1 MVSLMIMDIFSTITT
16 TNASLSQMFVNALH
30 SPYELIT
37 ILIEFLLGLGL
48 GYVSVKILK
57 YIIAFI
63 IIVIIGV
70 ILNVWSFG
78 GSLSNT
84 LSTLQTEAVSI
95 EPVFRNLMLTLGL
108 FTIGPIL
115 LGFIIGIL
123 IGLAR
128 H

>member
-1 MVSLMIMDIFSTITT
+1 MVKLVIIDILSTITI
-16 TNASLSQMFVNALH
+16 TNASLSQMFINALH
-30 SPYELIT
+30 NPYELAT
-37 ILIEFLLGLGL
+37 ILIEFVLGLGL

-70 ILNVWSFG
+70 ILNAWSFG

-84 LSTLQTEAVSI
+84 LSTLQTEAVNL
-95 EPVFRNLMLTLGL
+95 EPVVRNLMLTLGL
-108 FTIGPIL
+108 FTVGPIL

-123 IGLAR
+123 IGLYK

>member
-1 MVSLMIMDIFSTITT
+1 MIMDIFSTITT

>member
-1 MVSLMIMDIFSTITT
+1 VVSLMIMDIFSTITI

-30 SPYELIT
+30 NPYELIT

>member
-1 MVSLMIMDIFSTITT
+1 MIIDILSTITI
-16 TNASLSQMFVNALH
+16 TNASLSQMFINALH
-30 SPYELIT
+30 NPYELAT
-37 ILIEFLLGLGL
+37 ILIEFVLGLGL

-70 ILNVWSFG
+70 ILNAWSFG

-84 LSTLQTEAVSI
+84 LSTLQTEAVNL
-95 EPVFRNLMLTLGL
+95 EPVVRNLMLTLGL
-108 FTIGPIL
+108 FTVGPIL

-123 IGLAR
+123 IGLYK

>member
-1 MVSLMIMDIFSTITT
+1 MIIDILSTITI
-16 TNASLSQMFVNALH
+16 TNASLSQMFINAMH
-30 SPYELIT
+30 NPYELAT
-37 ILIEFLLGLGL
+37 ILIEFVLGLGL

-70 ILNVWSFG
+70 ILNAWSFG

-84 LSTLQTEAVSI
+84 LSTLQTEAVNL
-95 EPVFRNLMLTLGL
+95 EPVVRNLMLTLGL
-108 FTIGPIL
+108 FTVGPIL

-123 IGLAR
+123 IGLYK

>member
-1 MVSLMIMDIFSTITT
+1 MVKLVIIDILSTITI
-16 TNASLSQMFVNALH
+16 TNASLSQMFINALH
-30 SPYELIT
+30 NPYELAT
-37 ILIEFLLGLGL
+37 ILIEFVLGLGL

-70 ILNVWSFG
+70 ILNAWSFG

-84 LSTLQTEAVSI
+84 LSILQTEAVNL
-95 EPVFRNLMLTLGL
+95 EPVVRNLMLTLGL
-108 FTIGPIL
+108 FTVGPIL

-123 IGLAR
+123 IGLYK

>member
-1 MVSLMIMDIFSTITT
+1 MVSLMIMDIFSTITI

>member
-1 MVSLMIMDIFSTITT
+1 MVKLVIIDILSTITI
-16 TNASLSQMFVNALH
+16 TNASLSQMFINAMH
-30 SPYELIT
+30 NPYELAT
-37 ILIEFLLGLGL
+37 ILIEFVLGLGL

-70 ILNVWSFG
+70 ILNAWSFG

-84 LSTLQTEAVSI
+84 LSTLQTEAVNL
-95 EPVFRNLMLTLGL
+95 EPVVRNLMLTLGL
-108 FTIGPIL
+108 FTVGPIL

-123 IGLAR
+123 IGLYK